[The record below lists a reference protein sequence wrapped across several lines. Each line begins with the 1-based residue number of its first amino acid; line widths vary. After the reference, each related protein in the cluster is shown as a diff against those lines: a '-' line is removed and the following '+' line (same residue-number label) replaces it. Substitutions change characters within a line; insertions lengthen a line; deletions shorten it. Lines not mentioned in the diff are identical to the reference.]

1 MTSPSA
7 SPLPTVE
14 EVVKSEAF
22 PTTIWQLEPHR
33 SGLLPVAA
41 GRGGP
46 LNISWE
52 VHGDGPIKL
61 IFICG
66 LGFLKT
72 SYQRQT
78 LYFGHVHSSRYSVLL
93 LDNRGMGGSSKPL
106 MRYSTSA
113 MAADLLEVV
122 AHLGWASTPRSLHLC
137 GISMGGMIAQ
147 EVAWAAPELVASL
160 SLVCTAAAIEDR
172 ALHPEITL
180 LAHLTKRVAMLR
192 PKGLDDAVRYAAS
205 TIFPAGFLDQPD
217 NATLPDAA
225 TTPRCRI
232 PEGGYRMFESN
243 YARFAAQEITK
254 QRDPSGA
261 FTRTGFL
268 MQLVAAGW
276 HNKSP
281 EQLRQL
287 ADQVGRERIL
297 VMHGTDDN
305 MISPPHGRKLIDCL
319 QPGKGL
325 LVEGMGHAPIM
336 ERTEWFNECIEEMCE
351 LGERLSGR

>member
-1 MTSPSA
+1 MTSP
-7 SPLPTVE
+7 LFPTVE
-14 EVVKSEAF
+14 EVVESEAF

-33 SGLLPVAA
+33 SGHLPVAV

-46 LNISWE
+46 LDISWE

-78 LYFGHVHSSRYSVLL
+78 LYFGHERSSQYSVLL

-106 MRYSTSA
+106 MRYSTSE
-113 MAADLLEVV
+113 MAADLLEVLT
-122 AHLGWASTPRSLHLC
+122 HLGWATEERSLHVC

-147 EVAWAAPELVASL
+147 EFAWAAPELVASL
-160 SLVCTAAAIEDR
+160 NLVCTAATIENR

-180 LAHLTKRVAMLR
+180 FAHLASRAAMLR
-192 PKGLDDAVRYAAS
+192 PKSLDESVRYAAS
-205 TIFPAGFLDQPD
+205 TIFPAEFLSRPD
-217 NATLPDAA
+217 NATVPDA
-225 TTPRCRI
+225 TTPRCRV
-232 PEGGYRMFESN
+232 PDGGYRMFESN

-261 FTRTGFL
+261 FTKAGFL
-268 MQLVAAGW
+268 MQLIAAGW
-276 HNKSP
+276 HHKSP
-281 EQLRQL
+281 EQLQEL
-287 ADQVGRERIL
+287 AGRVGHDRIL
-297 VMHGTDDN
+297 VIHGTNDK
-305 MISPPHGRKLIDCL
+305 MISTAHGEKLITCL

-325 LVEGMGHAPIM
+325 TVEGMGHAPIM
-336 ERTEWFNECIEEMCE
+336 ERTQWFNELIEEMCT